1 MLMSREVISLPKVFV
16 HTHTAGDHDWE
27 NDYHEFCRI
36 PIEGEFFALE
46 SDGPWYQVELVVHT
60 PFEDDLEAEVYAVE
74 VDHNKI
80 MKQKLNT
87 SKATFEFK

>member
-1 MLMSREVISLPKVFV
+1 MPKVFV
-16 HTHTAGDHDWE
+16 HTHTAQDSDWE
-27 NDYHEFCRI
+27 NDYYEFSRV
-36 PIEGEFFALE
+36 PIEGEVFALS
-46 SDGPWYQVELVVHT
+46 SDSPWYEVELVVHT
-60 PFEDDLEAEVYAVE
+60 PFEKGLAAEVYAVE